1 MDVTQL
7 RSLPLFADLEVSV
20 LKQLAEHSRVRS
32 YQADEVV
39 FHEGEMLPAGL
50 HVLLSGCLR
59 MSKIAASGKETIL
72 RVLPAGELFAAPA
85 LCGDGVA
92 PATVTAIAPATVLIL
107 DRPALLTSFAQRP
120 ELALQLLAVFNQRLQ
135 QLHQR
140 VHGLVSERAITRL
153 IHYLESMA
161 EYGGTDAVAAGAQLR
176 SRCTYYQIARS
187 IGITYEECVRLF
199 KQLKPAVTYQR
210 GLITLRDR
218 DRLRAL
224 SAEPP
229 HPPDPN
235 CSNG

>member
-7 RSLPLFADLEVSV
+7 RALPLFADLEVSV
-20 LKQLAEHSRVRS
+20 LQQLAEHSRVRS

-50 HVLLSGCLR
+50 HVLLSGRLR
-59 MSKIAASGKETIL
+59 MNKIAASGKETIL
-72 RVLPAGELFAAPA
+72 RILPAGELFAAPA

-92 PATVTAIAPATVLIL
+92 PATVTAIAPATVLIFE
-107 DRPALLTSFAQRP
+107 RQAVLTSFTQMP
-120 ELALQLLAVFNQRLQ
+120 ELALHLLAVFNQRLQ

-199 KQLKPAVTYQR
+199 KQLKPAGTYQR

-224 SAEPP
+224 SAELP

-235 CSNG
+235 CSID